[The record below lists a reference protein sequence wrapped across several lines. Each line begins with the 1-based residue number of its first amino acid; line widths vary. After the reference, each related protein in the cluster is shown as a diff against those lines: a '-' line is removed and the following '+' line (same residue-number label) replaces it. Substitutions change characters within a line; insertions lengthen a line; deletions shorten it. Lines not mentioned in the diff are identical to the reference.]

1 MEMLYPK
8 TVVHVGRM
16 TFGEE
21 SRKKMASS
29 YLKRTENAKIIQ
41 ATCAL
46 LNSGG
51 GVIKA
56 ESSQKCLDYMQQG
69 HNLLIFVKSW
79 SPDVSSLPL
88 RICSLH
94 SNLYQ
99 RAVTS
104 TVNLSASSALEL
116 LREKQ
121 SRAQRGRSRDSL
133 LYKEKLNVT
142 ESTHVELKRFTTR
155 KIVPRIKEMLPHYV
169 SAFANTLGGYLIIGV
184 DDKSKEVFGCQRE
197 KVNPDLLKKEIESCV
212 EKLPTFHFC
221 CEKPKVH
228 FTTKILNVY
237 QNDVLYGCV
246 CVVHMGPFCCVVFTE
261 APDSWIMRDN
271 SVTRLTAEHWVAVM
285 LDIQSATSSL
295 ATDYSFHLSSPAP
308 TALGSPSSPKKVL
321 EFKRPLQQCLFPVT
335 QEEIQFKPVSL
346 CKKLF
351 SDHKGLKELMKT
363 QIYPCSQGIV
373 IFSRSWASDVGLRKE
388 RDVLCDALLIA
399 VNSPLLKQK
408 LGTVGSYTGKVCAI
422 PRLMHLSSTQCSPN
436 EIPVHYYPQ
445 SYRLAAK
452 DEMEDLLLTFIIVS
466 LCSRS
471 LLSDQL
477 GCEFFNLLIEEQ
489 SNKPPAEL

>member
-1 MEMLYPK
+1 
-8 TVVHVGRM
+8 
-16 TFGEE
+16 
-21 SRKKMASS
+21 
-29 YLKRTENAKIIQ
+29 
-41 ATCAL
+41 
-46 LNSGG
+46 
-51 GVIKA
+51 
-56 ESSQKCLDYMQQG
+56 MQQG

-88 RICSLH
+88 RICSLR

-121 SRAQRGRSRDSL
+121 SRAQRGRSRVKEVSASELFQKDRL

-142 ESTHVELKRFTTR
+142 ESTRVELKTFTTR

-237 QNDVLYGCV
+237 QNDVLYGYV
-246 CVVHMGPFCCVVFTE
+246 CVVHTGPFCCVVFTE

-271 SVTRLTAEHWVAVM
+271 SVTRLTAEHWVAMM
-285 LDIQSATSSL
+285 LDIQSGKAEEN
-295 ATDYSFHLSSPAP
+295 SPAP
-308 TALGSPSSPKKVL
+308 SALGSPSSPKKVL
-321 EFKRPLQQCLFPVT
+321 EFKRPLQQYLFP
-335 QEEIQFKPVSL
+335 EIQFKPVSL
-346 CKKLF
+346 SKKLF

-388 RDVLCDALLIA
+388 QDVLCDALLIA
-399 VNSPLLKQK
+399 VNSPLVLHTILIRPGWIGGLEYGQNTVHQLKQK

-436 EIPVHYYPQ
+436 EIPVHYPQ
-445 SYRLAAK
+445 SYRSWRKLSICCTANQK
-452 DEMEDLLLTFIIVS
+452 
-466 LCSRS
+466 RS
-471 LLSDQL
+471 FMFVKVTL
-477 GCEFFNLLIEEQ
+477 
-489 SNKPPAEL
+489 

>member
-1 MEMLYPK
+1 M
-8 TVVHVGRM
+8 
-16 TFGEE
+16 
-21 SRKKMASS
+21 
-29 YLKRTENAKIIQ
+29 
-41 ATCAL
+41 
-46 LNSGG
+46 
-51 GVIKA
+51 
-56 ESSQKCLDYMQQG
+56 
-69 HNLLIFVKSW
+69 
-79 SPDVSSLPL
+79 
-88 RICSLH
+88 
-94 SNLYQ
+94 
-99 RAVTS
+99 
-104 TVNLSASSALEL
+104 
-116 LREKQ
+116 
-121 SRAQRGRSRDSL
+121 DSL

-142 ESTHVELKRFTTR
+142 ESTRVELKRFTTR

-237 QNDVLYGCV
+237 QNDVLYGYV

-271 SVTRLTAEHWVAVM
+271 SVTRLTAEHWVAMM

-308 TALGSPSSPKKVL
+308 SALGSPSSPKKVL

-373 IFSRSWASDVGLRKE
+373 IVSRSWASDVGLRKE
-388 RDVLCDALLIA
+388 QDVLCDALLRA
-399 VNSPLLKQK
+399 VNSPLVLHTILIRPGWIGGLEYGRNTFHQLKQK
-408 LGTVGSYTGKVCAI
+408 LGTIGGYTGKVCAI

-436 EIPVHYYPQ
+436 EIPVHYPQ

-452 DEMEDLLLTFIIVS
+452 DEMEDLLPAFIIVS

-489 SNKPPAEL
+489 CELLSESLQEP

>member
-1 MEMLYPK
+1 
-8 TVVHVGRM
+8 
-16 TFGEE
+16 
-21 SRKKMASS
+21 
-29 YLKRTENAKIIQ
+29 
-41 ATCAL
+41 
-46 LNSGG
+46 
-51 GVIKA
+51 
-56 ESSQKCLDYMQQG
+56 MQQG

-88 RICSLH
+88 RICSLCY
-94 SNLYQ
+94 NLYQ

-121 SRAQRGRSRDSL
+121 SRAQRGRSRVKEWSSQKVPYGYIQEEEERRVSASELFQKDRL

-142 ESTHVELKRFTTR
+142 ESTRVELKRFTTR

-184 DDKSKEVFGCQRE
+184 DDKNKEVFGCQRE
-197 KVNPDLLKKEIESCV
+197 KVNPDLLKREIESCV

-237 QNDVLYGCV
+237 QNDVLYGYV
-246 CVVHMGPFCCVVFTE
+246 YVVHILLLCSIHRG
-261 APDSWIMRDN
+261 PDSWIMRDN
-271 SVTRLTAEHWVAVM
+271 SVTRLTVEHWVAMM
-285 LDIQSATSSL
+285 LDIQSGKAEEN
-295 ATDYSFHLSSPAP
+295 SPAP
-308 TALGSPSSPKKVL
+308 SALGSPSSPKKVL
-321 EFKRPLQQCLFPVT
+321 EFKRPLQQCLFP
-335 QEEIQFKPVSL
+335 EIQFKPVSL
-346 CKKLF
+346 FKKLF
-351 SDHKGLKELMKT
+351 SDHKALKELMKT

-399 VNSPLLKQK
+399 VNSPLVLYTILIRPGWIGGLEYGRNTVHQLKQK

-436 EIPVHYYPQ
+436 EIPVHYPQ

-452 DEMEDLLLTFIIVS
+452 DEMEDLLPAFIIVS

-477 GCEFFNLLIEEQ
+477 GCEFFNLLTEEQ
-489 SNKPPAEL
+489 CELLSESLQEL